1 MLDKIVLGTAQFGMR
16 YGINSRRKISK
27 NEIFKI
33 LDFSVENQ
41 INKLDTAPV
50 YGNAEDLIGE
60 YSKINNL
67 NFKITSKFDTK
78 NKSIEESIN
87 ESLNRLNSNK
97 IDTFLFHSLD
107 SFKTLKKTF
116 FGLKNLKKY
125 SDNYGISLYT
135 NEEVSEIQD
144 IEELNT
150 IQIPFNIL
158 DNYTQRGRIISLIK
172 QKNKKLFFRSIFLQG
187 LFFIPLDKIS
197 KNLIKLK
204 ENLIEINRL
213 STKYNLPIHSIAV
226 SYVFSQNTNGVL
238 VGVESISHLKKI
250 INSIHIIKNEDLFKE
265 IDSIQVIDKKK
276 LDPRFW

>member
-50 YGNAEDLIGE
+50 YGNAEELIGE
-60 YSKINNL
+60 YSKINDY
-67 NFKITSKFDTK
+67 NFKITSKIDTK
-78 NKSIEESIN
+78 NKSIRESLN
-87 ESLNRLNSNK
+87 ESLNKLNSNK

-107 SFKTLKKTF
+107 SFNSSKTKYLK
-116 FGLKNLKKY
+116 LKNLEKY

-135 NEEVSEIQD
+135 NEEVSKIHD
-144 IEELNT
+144 IEELNS

-158 DNYTQRGRIISLIK
+158 DNYTQRGRTISLIK

-187 LFFIPLDKIS
+187 LFFTS
-197 KNLIKLK
+197 FFLIIL
-204 ENLIEINRL
+204 
-213 STKYNLPIHSIAV
+213 
-226 SYVFSQNTNGVL
+226 
-238 VGVESISHLKKI
+238 
-250 INSIHIIKNEDLFKE
+250 
-265 IDSIQVIDKKK
+265 
-276 LDPRFW
+276 